1 MDINNILYIVILLV
15 IILLVCLKTID
26 LHNNLMKQ
34 TIPKTTLE
42 QDFLGNNKNNNN
54 KNNTIENFEENTGK
68 EKMLDALGKVYNV
81 DNKIEE
87 SGKSDGDRAELL
99 ERCKNLG
106 KTDFGSIVSKYS
118 GKTINVEKEPNSP
131 AGKTRYIIKWEP
143 LGGKPGGCITAN
155 ADGSY
160 STPICNNVA
169 DQQLW
174 EIIEVKDEEQFTELI
189 KTYGGEDR
197 LKMGRP
203 LDETSYPFHIC
214 KSSKHDFVLNYE
226 GGGLS
231 VRKLANYDSQKWD
244 VSTETIAQDP
254 MPTQN
259 YNKLSSLTPGHN
271 ISKSDMSAATFG
283 KNMNGN
289 GGANMNGNGGE
300 NMDGVNF
307 NINVDPDLL
316 KQLLGNDHGG
326 DEYGGNNNQDDFYS
340 SENNNMGKGMSEE
353 DAKSMFIDR
362 EGCSDCGD
370 IPERFIRKDLVKSMC
385 PGCNKLNNV
394 KTE

>member
-34 TIPKTTLE
+34 NIPKTTLE
-42 QDFLGNNKNNNN
+42 QDFLGNNKNN
-54 KNNTIENFEENTGK
+54 KTIENFEEDTGK
-68 EKMLDALGKVYNV
+68 EKMLNALGKVYNV
-81 DNKIEE
+81 NDKIEVVL
-87 SGKSDGDRAELL
+87 GNSDGDREELL
-99 ERCKNLG
+99 EKCKNLG
-106 KTDFGSIVSKYS
+106 KTDFGSIISKYS
-118 GKTINVEKEPNSP
+118 GKTINVEKNLIVQV
-131 AGKTRYIIKWEP
+131 GKTRYIIKWEP

-160 STPICNNVA
+160 STPICNNLA

-174 EIIEVKDEEQFTELI
+174 EIIEVKNEEQFTELI

-214 KSSKHDFVLNYE
+214 KASKHDFVLNYE

-244 VSTETIAQDP
+244 VSTESIAQDP

-271 ISKSDMSAATFG
+271 LSKSDMSASTFG
-283 KNMNGN
+283 QNMNGN
-289 GGANMNGNGGE
+289 G
-300 NMDGVNF
+300 
-307 NINVDPDLL
+307 
-316 KQLLGNDHGG
+316 
-326 DEYGGNNNQDDFYS
+326 
-340 SENNNMGKGMSEE
+340 
-353 DAKSMFIDR
+353 R
-362 EGCSDCGD
+362 
-370 IPERFIRKDLVKSMC
+370 
-385 PGCNKLNNV
+385 
-394 KTE
+394 

>member
-15 IILLVCLKTID
+15 IVLLVCLKTID
-26 LHNNLMKQ
+26 LHNNLMNQ
-34 TIPKTTLE
+34 PIPKTTLE
-42 QDFLGNNKNNNN
+42 QDFLGNNK
-54 KNNTIENFEENTGK
+54 TIENFEEDTTK

-81 DNKIEE
+81 NDKIEDA
-87 SGKSDGDRAELL
+87 GNSDGDRAELL

-106 KTDFGSIVSKYS
+106 KTSFGSIVSKYS

-169 DQQLW
+169 DKQLW

-214 KSSKHDFVLNYE
+214 KSSKQDFVLNYE

-244 VSTETIAQDP
+244 VSTESIAQDP

-271 ISKSDMSAATFG
+271 LSKSDMSASTFG
-283 KNMNGN
+283 KNMNN
-289 GGANMNGNGGE
+289 NMNGSE
-300 NMDGVNF
+300 NIDGVNF
-307 NINVDPDLL
+307 NINVEPELL
-316 KQLLGNDHGG
+316 KQLLGNDNSGN
-326 DEYGGNNNQDDFYS
+326 EYGENNNEDDFYINQ
-340 SENNNMGKGMSEE
+340 NNSQGIGRGMSEE
-353 DAKSMFIDR
+353 DVNSMFIDR
-362 EGCSDCGD
+362 ENCSDCGD

-385 PGCNKLNNV
+385 PGCDKLNNV

>member
-289 GGANMNGNGGE
+289 GNGNGNGGE

>member
-26 LHNNLMKQ
+26 LHNNLMRQ
-34 TIPKTTLE
+34 NIPKTTLE

-54 KNNTIENFEENTGK
+54 KNNNNKNNTIENFEEDTGK

-87 SGKSDGDRAELL
+87 AGKSDGDRAELL
-99 ERCKNLG
+99 EKCKNLG

-160 STPICNNVA
+160 STPICNNVS

-189 KTYGGEDR
+189 KTYGGGDR

-244 VSTETIAQDP
+244 VSTETISQDP

-271 ISKSDMSAATFG
+271 LSKSDMSASTFG
-283 KNMNGN
+283 K
-289 GGANMNGNGGE
+289 NMNGNGGE

-316 KQLLGNDHGG
+316 KQLLGDDHSG
-326 DEYGGNNNQDDFYS
+326 DEYGVNNNEDNFYS
-340 SENNNMGKGMSEE
+340 SENNNMGRGISEE

-362 EGCSDCGD
+362 DGCSDCGD

>member
-1 MDINNILYIVILLV
+1 MN
-15 IILLVCLKTID
+15 
-26 LHNNLMKQ
+26 Q
-34 TIPKTTLE
+34 TKTTLG
-42 QDFLGNNKNNNN
+42 QDFLGNNKN
-54 KNNTIENFEENTGK
+54 TIENFEEDTGK

-81 DNKIEE
+81 NDTIKEAGN
-87 SGKSDGDRAELL
+87 SDADIQDLAEK
-99 ERCKNLG
+99 CKNLG
-106 KTDFGSIVSKYS
+106 KTSFGSIISKYS

-160 STPICNNVA
+160 STPICNNLA

-214 KSSKHDFVLNYE
+214 KSSKYDFVLNYE

-244 VSTETIAQDP
+244 VSTDSIVQDP
-254 MPTQN
+254 MPTQKF
-259 YNKLSSLTPGHN
+259 NKLSSLTPGHN
-271 ISKSDMSAATFG
+271 LSKSDMSAANFG
-283 KNMNGN
+283 KN
-289 GGANMNGNGGE
+289 AGE
-300 NMDGVNF
+300 NMEGVNF
-307 NINVDPDLL
+307 NINVDPELL
-316 KQLLGNDHGG
+316 KQLLNNDHTGN
-326 DEYGGNNNQDDFYS
+326 EYGEQGENNNSNDDFYMN
-340 SENNNMGKGMSEE
+340 ENGMGRGMSEE
-353 DAKSMFIDR
+353 DANSMFIDR
-362 EGCSDCGD
+362 EGCSDCGK

>member
-289 GGANMNGNGGE
+289 GNGNGGE

-316 KQLLGNDHGG
+316 KKLLGNDHGG